1 MKTDEQIKATLNK
14 MGQQA
19 QASAELL
26 AHADARL
33 KENALIAIADT
44 IAANKSKLIAANQ
57 QDLGKAKQKQY
68 ADAFLDRLTINDDI
82 IAAMVTGIKQ
92 IAKLDDPVG
101 KELTHWQQPNG
112 LRLAKVSVPL
122 GVIAVIYES
131 RPNVT
136 ADASALCL
144 KSGNAVILRGGSESF
159 HTSSAIYGCI
169 QNGLQQTGLPINC
182 VQMVPVTDRF
192 AVDVMLNM
200 DQYIDVI
207 IPRGGKSLIEHI
219 AAKSRIPLFKHLEG
233 ICHTY
238 IHQDADL
245 DMASSIIINAKM
257 RRPGICGA
265 TETLL
270 IDKNVVASH
279 APTLIQKLIAAHCQV
294 RGDET
299 IQQLDK
305 RVKPTTEKDWDTE
318 YLDAI
323 LAIKTVADVDQAIAH
338 INQHGS
344 QHTDAIITNNQQI
357 AEKFLTQVNSA
368 IAMHNCST
376 QFADG
381 GEFGMGAEIGI
392 STGKLHA
399 RGPVGV
405 EQLTTFKYI
414 VRGDGQVRG

>member
-1 MKTDEQIKATLNK
+1 MKTHEAIKAILDE
-14 MGQQA
+14 MGQEA
-19 QASAELL
+19 QASAHVL
-26 AHADARL
+26 ANADVL
-33 KENALIAIADT
+33 IKKNALIAIADAIT
-44 IAANKSKLIAANQ
+44 ADSKQIISANQ
-57 QDLGKAKQKQY
+57 LDLEQAKQKNHT
-68 ADAFLDRLTINDDI
+68 DAFIDRLMMNDKRID
-82 IAAMVTGIKQ
+82 AMVTGIKE
-92 IAKLDDPVG
+92 IAALDDPVG
-101 KELTHWQQPNG
+101 KELAHWNRPNG
-112 LRLAKVSVPL
+112 LKLSKVSVPL

-159 HTSSAIYGCI
+159 HTASAIYKCI
-169 QNGLQQTGLPINC
+169 QCGLKQAGLPIHC
-182 VQMVPVTDRF
+182 IQMIPVTDRF
-192 AVDVMLNM
+192 AVDVMLTM
-200 DQYIDVI
+200 DQTIDVI

-219 AAKSRIPLFKHLEG
+219 SAKSRIPLFKHLEG

-245 DMASSIIINAKM
+245 DMACRIVVNAKM

-270 IDKNVVASH
+270 IDKKIVASH
-279 APTLIQKLIAAHCQV
+279 APTLIQQLIDSHCQL
-294 RGDET
+294 RGDEM
-299 IQQLDK
+299 ICQIDK
-305 RVKPTTEKDWDTE
+305 RVKPASDKDWDTE

-323 LAIKTVADVDQAIAH
+323 LSIKTVANVEQAIDH

-344 QHTDAIITNNQQI
+344 QHTDAIITNNTQI
-357 AEKFLTQVNSA
+357 AEKFLTETNSA

-414 VRGDGQVRG
+414 VRGAGQTRD